1 MTSKKTRLF
10 HKNPNGKRY
19 IYTYRRELKSRGFLV
34 LISNEKVTY
43 TTLNHVLKLTLLLFV
58 ETEKVTDVI

>member
-10 HKNPNGKRY
+10 HKNPNGKR
-19 IYTYRRELKSRGFLV
+19 YTYRRELKSRGFLV

>member
-1 MTSKKTRLF
+1 MHTNQHTLITRY
-10 HKNPNGKRY
+10 PNGKRY

-58 ETEKVTDVI
+58 ETEKITDVI